1 VVRYFYA
8 WTPLVVVGT
17 VVLLSLPW
25 LGLIAL
31 TIAAIA
37 AVAALAAF
45 AWAIVAAPP
54 AVGRA
59 IGHRWH
65 GRSAAPQ
72 PSPALLLAEGRRAQ
86 LEGGEREREA
96 R

>member
-1 VVRYFYA
+1 MVRYFYA

-17 VVLLSLPW
+17 VVLLFLPW
-25 LGLIAL
+25 LALIAL
-31 TIAAIA
+31 VIAALA
-37 AVAALAAF
+37 AVAALAALG
-45 AWAIVAAPP
+45 WAIVAAPL

-72 PSPALLLAEGRRAQ
+72 PSPDLLQAERRPAT
-86 LEGGEREREA
+86 GGLNK
-96 R
+96 